1 MNPIISYIN
10 ESIAENNK
18 IISDILKDDIITQN
32 ADIEIMTLERINIEL
47 SYLKDY
53 IQRESYWNELR

>member
-53 IQRESYWNELR
+53 IQRESYWNELK